1 MKSGLAALINSKKDN
16 TFFHLSFWAIY
27 NIDTLCYTA
36 IELLAEKVMQQ
47 HCFIYLLVQEGGC
60 SMAGWEEELAV
71 LLRELGVTQEEPKTH
86 LRPTP
91 ISETGHSPVKPP
103 LQPMDEVKRQVQ
115 SADALFWGSADDNKA
130 ENDDIWMSDLRV
142 MRREVESI
150 VTQVVRLMQRG
161 DFDPSLKEDVMVVLR
176 ALRRRASVTQQAAA
190 SDAAYLEFAA
200 AMLHFCRII
209 LRLSEGAP
217 EDF

>member
-1 MKSGLAALINSKKDN
+1 
-16 TFFHLSFWAIY
+16 
-27 NIDTLCYTA
+27 
-36 IELLAEKVMQQ
+36 
-47 HCFIYLLVQEGGC
+47 
-60 SMAGWEEELAV
+60 MAGWEEELAV

-86 LRPTP
+86 LRPTH
-91 ISETGHSPVKPP
+91 INETGHSPVKPP

-115 SADALFWGSADDNKA
+115 SADALFWGSADDNRA
-130 ENDDIWMSDLRV
+130 ESDDIWMSDLRV

-150 VTQVVRLMQRG
+150 VAQVVRLMQRG
-161 DFDPSLKEDVMVVLR
+161 V
-176 ALRRRASVTQQAAA
+176 RRRASVTQQAAA

-209 LRLSEGAP
+209 LCFSEGAP